1 VEFSAPVP
9 QPTPSRFALQG
20 SAHISRARPS
30 GEREKWR
37 TATIVACCVAAF
49 ELLLLL
55 IIAIALLSKP
65 LSAHA
70 KEAALKREIGD
81 AIPSRPEPKRVT
93 LSRSQTSVL
102 VLNGNGIPG
111 AAATEASRARARGY
125 QVAGTANAAQSYG
138 KTVVMYR
145 PGRRPEAKR
154 LAAEMGISLVGPLDG
169 ISPRQLQG
177 AQLVVVLGT

>member
-1 VEFSAPVP
+1 MEFSAPVSP
-9 QPTPSRFALQG
+9 QVRQ
-20 SAHISRARPS
+20 
-30 GEREKWR
+30 WR
-37 TATIVACCVAAF
+37 TATIVASSVAAL

-55 IIAIALLSKP
+55 IVAIALLSKP

-70 KEAALKREIGD
+70 KEAALKREMGGS
-81 AIPSRPEPKRVT
+81 IPSRPEPKRVT
-93 LSRSQTSVL
+93 LSRRETSVL

-111 AAATEASRARARGY
+111 AAASEASRARARGY
-125 QVAGTANAAQSYG
+125 QVAGTGNAAQSYG

-154 LAAEMGISLVGPLDG
+154 LAADLGVTLVGPLDG
-169 ISPRQLQG
+169 IGARQLHG